1 MIHIYTWYIYALTC
15 MHITLHYDCTSY
27 NCIAWYQVVLPA
39 LLSTFSSL
47 QLDSPLTGSC
57 TLTIPIR
64 QRLKER
70 LSVPN
75 GVPMAIIM
83 HATGRLLPLVFTVL
97 SIYAHVS
104 FGIYSSCCAHACN
117 AIMTARTKM
126 INERFIRELKF
137 SVNEKFMWELKF
149 SVLSDCRRH
158 LHTHDAIMFW
168 NLYRELP
175 TLGRELWRGVS
186 GQSRAY
192 WHWGG
197 SEVFCQQVA
206 HREGWRWKSL
216 VVLLPKQT

>member
-1 MIHIYTWYIYALTC
+1 MIHIYIYALTC

-117 AIMTARTKM
+117 VIMTARTKM

-137 SVNEKFMWELKF
+137 SVNEKFM
-149 SVLSDCRRH
+149 
-158 LHTHDAIMFW
+158 
-168 NLYRELP
+168 
-175 TLGRELWRGVS
+175 
-186 GQSRAY
+186 
-192 WHWGG
+192 
-197 SEVFCQQVA
+197 
-206 HREGWRWKSL
+206 
-216 VVLLPKQT
+216 